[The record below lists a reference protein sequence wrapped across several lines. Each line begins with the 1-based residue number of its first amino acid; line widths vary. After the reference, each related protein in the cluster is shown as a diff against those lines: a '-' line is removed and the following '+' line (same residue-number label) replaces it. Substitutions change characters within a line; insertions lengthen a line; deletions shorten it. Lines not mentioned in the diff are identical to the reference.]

1 MQRRSFLKTGLV
13 GGAVLAVVG
22 GSGLALWSGDAS
34 VRPRRALVSLPERA
48 FPVLVAV
55 AARVLKG
62 TTADPV
68 EIAHRVDEALRFA
81 TPESRKDLGDV
92 FGLLENALAGL
103 LLRGQARPFTLLDE
117 RAQDAALLAWRDSRI
132 ALLRGAYN
140 GLRKLC
146 LAAHYATP
154 SSWAEVGYGGPTI
167 PRAAPPAIEPRRSLF
182 VNETAPTGGDGMPG

>member
-1 MQRRSFLKTGLV
+1 MQRRSFLKKGLV
-13 GGAVLAVVG
+13 GGAVLTVVG
-22 GSGLALWSGDAS
+22 GAGLALWSGDAS
-34 VRPRRALVSLPERA
+34 VRPRRPLTSLPDRA

-81 TPESRKDLGDV
+81 TPESRKDLADV
-92 FGLLENALAGL
+92 FGLLENALTGL
-103 LLRGQARPFTLLDE
+103 LLRGQPRPFTLLDE
-117 RAQDAALLAWRDSRI
+117 RSQDAALLAWRDSRVT
-132 ALLRGAYN
+132 LLRGAYN

-154 SSWAEVGYGGPTI
+154 SSWAEVGYGGPAI
-167 PRAAPPAIEPRRSLF
+167 PRPAPPAIEAQRPLL
-182 VNETAPTGGDGMPG
+182 VDEAAAVEGMPG

>member
-1 MQRRSFLKTGLV
+1 MQRRSFLKTGLI
-13 GGAVLAVVG
+13 GGAVVAAVG
-22 GSGLALWSGDAS
+22 AAGLALWSGDTS
-34 VRPRRALVSLPERA
+34 VRPRRPLASLPERA

-81 TPESRKDLGDV
+81 SPESRKDLADV

-117 RAQDAALLAWRDSRI
+117 REQDAALLAWRDSRI
-132 ALLRGAYN
+132 GLLRGAYH
-140 GLRKLC
+140 GVRKLC
-146 LAAHYATP
+146 LAAHHASP
-154 SSWAEVGYGGPTI
+154 ASWAEVGYAGPAI
-167 PRAAPPAIEPRRSLF
+167 QKPAPPPIEAHRPLLVDEAAPP
-182 VNETAPTGGDGMPG
+182 VDGMPG